1 MQAVVP
7 STGLDKDKVD
17 AAVQV
22 ILDTLGEPASE
33 IQTEGLRAFHA
44 GDAAL
49 IKRLSVGNLSDN
61 YLKCLGYLVSAPK
74 LTPNTDTILA
84 ESARSAAEYVK
95 DKTLTYLSEA
105 VMNTLG

>member
-1 MQAVVP
+1 MQSVAP
-7 STGLDKDKVD
+7 SIGLDKDRVA

-22 ILDTLGEPASE
+22 ILETLGEPASE
-33 IQTEGLRAFHA
+33 IQAEALRAFYA

-84 ESARSAAEYVK
+84 ESARSAAEHVK
-95 DKTLTYLSEA
+95 DRTLTHLSKA
-105 VMNTLG
+105 VMNVLA